1 MFHNR
6 NLYRYIVNVLS
17 IFKSKSVGLKLPK
30 YGKKCN
36 CALVFFY
43 FLFFFYV
50 DIYNA
55 STSVDH
61 RIELQF
67 KTLSCSAL
75 MSSKSLKI
83 FPSISREIAE

>member
-1 MFHNR
+1 MAKNAT
-6 NLYRYIVNVLS
+6 V
-17 IFKSKSVGLKLPK
+17 P
-30 YGKKCN
+30 
-36 CALVFFY
+36 
-43 FLFFFYV
+43 LFFFYV